1 MALATNAMKT
11 ALLNAYAAQGTWIS
25 LHTADPGS
33 TGASEV
39 SGGTPPAY
47 ARQQTTWGGTP
58 ASGSMTGSKVSINVP
73 ATTVVAA
80 GVYSAQTS
88 GTYLDKLSIPPSTT
102 VSANATID
110 VTPPTITIT

>member
-1 MALATNAMKT
+1 MALATDQIKT
-11 ALLNAYAAQGTWIS
+11 ALLNAYAAQGTWLS

-39 SGGTPPAY
+39 SGGTPAY
-47 ARQQTTWGGTP
+47 ARKQTTWGTP
-58 ASGSMTGSKVSINVP
+58 ASGSMVGSKVSINVP

-80 GVYSAQTS
+80 GVWSASTT
-88 GTYLDKLSIPPSTT
+88 GTYLDKLTIASTT

-110 VTPPTITIT
+110 VTPTITIT

>member
-39 SGGTPPAY
+39 SGGTPAY
-47 ARQQTTWGGTP
+47 ARQQTTWGTP
-58 ASGSMTGSKVSINVP
+58 SAGSMTGSKVSINVP

-88 GTYLDKLSIPPSTT
+88 GTYLDKLSIPSTT

-110 VTPPTITIT
+110 VTPTITIT

>member
-1 MALATNAMKT
+1 MALATDSMKT
-11 ALLNAYAAQGTWIS
+11 AMLNAYKNEASWIS

-39 SGGTPPAY
+39 TGGTPTY
-47 ARQQTTWGGTP
+47 ARQQTTWGTP
-58 ASGSMTGSKVSINVP
+58 ASGVMTGTKVSINVP

-80 GVYSAQTS
+80 GVHTAAS
-88 GTYLDKLSIPPSTT
+88 GGSTYRDKLTIPSTT

-110 VTPPTITIT
+110 VTPTITIT

>member
-1 MALATNAMKT
+1 MKT

-39 SGGTPPAY
+39 SGGTPAY
-47 ARQQTTWGGTP
+47 ARQQTTWGTP
-58 ASGSMTGSKVSINVP
+58 SAGSMTGSKVSINVP
-73 ATTVVAA
+73 ATTVVGA
-80 GVYSAQTS
+80 GVYSAGTG
-88 GTYLDKLSIPPSTT
+88 GTYLDKLSIPSTT

-110 VTPPTITIT
+110 VTPTITIT